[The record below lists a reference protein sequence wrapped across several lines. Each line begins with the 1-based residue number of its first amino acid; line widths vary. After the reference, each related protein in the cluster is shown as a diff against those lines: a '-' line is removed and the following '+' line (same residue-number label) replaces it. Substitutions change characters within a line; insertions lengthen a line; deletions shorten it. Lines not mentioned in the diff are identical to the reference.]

1 MATSDIPHWLF
12 AQAMFGKAGRIIIL
26 ILGIATTS
34 VGMNGSVAAQG
45 RLLFGMSHH
54 HQLPAVFK
62 RVHPKWRTPWIS
74 LITIY
79 ILSSASLL
87 LFGNMPGFIL
97 IMIISASSAFLMVYI
112 IAHINVIILRFKYP
126 DFKRPFKTPFYPLPQ
141 IIGIVGMTYALNI
154 YNSPPSAELANKVY
168 INSAVLVGIAVLY
181 AFFRVKY
188 KMKKG
193 LFEAEPI
200 EQAILD

>member
-1 MATSDIPHWLF
+1 
-12 AQAMFGKAGRIIIL
+12 
-26 ILGIATTS
+26 
-34 VGMNGSVAAQG
+34 
-45 RLLFGMSHH
+45 MSHH

-62 RVHPKWRTPWIS
+62 TIHTKWRTPWVS

-87 LFGNMPGFIL
+87 LFDNMPGFIL
-97 IMIISASSAFLMVYI
+97 IMIISASSAFLVVYI

-126 DFKRPFKTPFYPLPQ
+126 GFKRPFKTPLYPLPQ
-141 IIGIVGMTYALNI
+141 IIGIAGMIYALI
-154 YNSPPSAELANKVY
+154 YNSPSAALANKVY
-168 INSAVLVGIAVLY
+168 INSAVLVGVAVIY
-181 AFFRVKY
+181 ALFRVKY

-200 EQAILD
+200 QEAIAD